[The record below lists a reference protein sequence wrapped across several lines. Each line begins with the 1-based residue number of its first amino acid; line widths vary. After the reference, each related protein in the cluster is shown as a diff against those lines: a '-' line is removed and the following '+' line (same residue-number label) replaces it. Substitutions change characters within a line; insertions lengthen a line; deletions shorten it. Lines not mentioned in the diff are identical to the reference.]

1 METVK
6 RTERGWAGHF
16 ILADKCLFRRN
27 TLIAYEDKK
36 WVISTVGNCFVGGA
50 LTEIGANRY
59 YETMAFVA
67 NDDEYNDAEFSK
79 TIDFDSES
87 GLYALNSEEFARIY
101 PFADKSA
108 NAMHERV
115 VEELT
120 KKIQADKDKIAVVID
135 TRQEGI

>member
-50 LTEIGANRY
+50 LTEIGADRY

-67 NDDEYNDAEFSK
+67 NDDEYNDADFSK
-79 TIDFDSES
+79 TIDFDSETVYNPT
-87 GLYALNSEEFARIY
+87 LFDARPLLRIY
-101 PFADKSA
+101 STGQVIIGDVTVTVTDCD
-108 NAMHERV
+108 EYTDIDC
-115 VEELT
+115 ELAKNEY
-120 KKIQADKDKIAVVID
+120 KKRK
-135 TRQEGI
+135 